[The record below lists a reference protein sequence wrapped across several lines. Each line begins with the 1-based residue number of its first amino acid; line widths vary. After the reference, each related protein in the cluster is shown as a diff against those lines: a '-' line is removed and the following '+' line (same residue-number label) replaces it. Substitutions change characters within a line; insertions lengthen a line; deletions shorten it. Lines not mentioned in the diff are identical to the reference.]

1 VSGEAPDWSVTV
13 LKKCYLDRVHQ
24 TLKFASDIALDMPVR
39 EVYIVFKEIDKALD
53 VSSMPPDRVPKE
65 VA

>member
-1 VSGEAPDWSVTV
+1 M
-13 LKKCYLDRVHQ
+13 KKCYLDRVHQ